1 MKRTLITLIMVTSLL
16 QTTAL
21 AQTTQPPKVVFIK
34 AGHLID
40 VRAGR
45 VLDNQ
50 GILVE
55 GERIKMV
62 GPIATVEKTV
72 PSTAQVIDLLKS
84 TVLPGLAD
92 CHTHVLL
99 QGDITAADYDEQ
111 LLKESIPY
119 RTIRATV
126 AARTGLMN
134 GFTVMRDLETEGAM
148 YADVDVK
155 TAINRGVIPGPR
167 MFVSTRAF
175 SATGMYP
182 LLGYSWELK
191 MPEGV
196 QIVDGADN
204 IRRAVREQVKY
215 GADWIK
221 FYADRRY
228 YVKDG
233 ALHSW
238 VNFTED
244 EMKAMV
250 DESHRL
256 GRPVAA
262 HAMGWDGIDASL
274 KAGVDSIEHGYGLDE
289 GLMDRMV
296 RQGTYWCPTIYVGAY
311 VAEGRAA
318 AGAPIWLTMRDLEA
332 KAFGIAVRKG
342 VKIAYGTDAGGYA
355 WTENQ
360 AKEFSYMVRYGMTPM
375 QAIQSATA
383 ASADLLQRSNDFG
396 SIEAGKFADI
406 VAVSGDPLRDIS
418 ELERVRFVM
427 KGGEVYRNDK

>member
-1 MKRTLITLIMVTSLL
+1 MRKALVLAVVLSLL
-16 QTTAL
+16 QTVAL
-21 AQTTQPPKVVFIK
+21 AQTTPPAPKVIFIK
-34 AGHLID
+34 AGRLVD
-40 VRAGR
+40 VRTGR
-45 VLDNQ
+45 VLENQ

-55 GERIKMV
+55 GQRIKAV
-62 GPIATVEKTV
+62 GPLAEVQKSV
-72 PSTAQVIDLLKS
+72 PSGAQVLDLSKA

-92 CHTHVLL
+92 CHTHILL
-99 QGDITAADYDEQ
+99 QGDITSADYDEQ

-126 AARTGLMN
+126 AARLGLMN

-167 MFVSTRAF
+167 LFVSTRAF

-182 LLGYSWELK
+182 LTGYSWELK

-221 FYADRRY
+221 FYSDRRY
-228 YVKDG
+228 YLKDG

-238 VNFTED
+238 VNFTDE

-256 GRPVAA
+256 GRRVAA
-262 HAMGWDGIDASL
+262 HAMGWEGIDASL
-274 KAGVDSIEHGYGLDE
+274 RAGVDSIEHGYGLDE
-289 GLMDRMV
+289 GLMERMV
-296 RQGTYWCPTIYVGAY
+296 KQGVYWCPTIYVGAY

-332 KAFGIAVRKG
+332 KAFGVAVREG
-342 VKIAYGTDAGGYA
+342 VRIAYGTDAGGYA

-375 QAIQSATA
+375 QAIQSATVVA
-383 ASADLLQRSNDFG
+383 ADLLERAGDFG
-396 SIEAGKFADI
+396 AIETGKFADI
-406 VAVSGDPLRDIS
+406 IAVSGDPLRDIS
-418 ELERVRFVM
+418 ELERVHFVM
-427 KGGEVYRNDK
+427 KGGEVYRNDQ